1 MRDHSESRRP
11 FPSAQGAI
19 GGKVAGS
26 TIVSIETRADGNA
39 AYEARLIRSDGTR
52 ATVYVDKQFNVVST
66 QPG

>member
-1 MRDHSESRRP
+1 
-11 FPSAQGAI
+11 
-19 GGKVAGS
+19 VAGS